1 MLSTQ
6 LTGQRMMQDVPD
18 VLADLLG
25 DSPEIKAVR
34 ERIERLLHRQQDG
47 RRLPPIL
54 IQGETGTGKGLLARM
69 IHKAGPRPAGPF
81 VDVNCAA
88 IPEALLESEM
98 FGFERGAFTDARRA
112 KAGLFQTAHRGT
124 IFLDE
129 VGLLPEALQAK
140 LLKVLEERT
149 VRRLGSTRD
158 EPVDVWILAATNED
172 LRTAIRE
179 RRFREDLYH
188 RLAVLTVAMP
198 PLRERGADI
207 VRLAEHF
214 LARTCVEYGVPPKTL
229 AADARAALTAYAWP
243 GNVRELINMME
254 RAGVLSDAPE
264 LTAPMLGLG
273 APAAPAGPAAG
284 EGASLDDAVREHVL
298 AVLRQ
303 TGWNISRS
311 AQALGITRNTLRAR
325 IEKYDL
331 APERGAPAP
340 RRGAPRRLAPTVE
353 APRPPTALPA
363 LRWERRRVTLL
374 RATLAPRAD
383 AETPLDTNRPLEAIL
398 DKVRTFG
405 GTIDGMSPTGVLA
418 AFGLDAVEDAP
429 GRAVLAAMAMQKA
442 VARLVEGVPAPPALR
457 VGIHVGQFL
466 VGHGADDAQLD
477 EDAKQAAL
485 TTLERMLANVEPGA
499 VVVGEGA
506 MPFVGRRFELL
517 ELPAR
522 PAGGSRVWML
532 GARERAETAAGRRT
546 LFVGRRR
553 ELELLWSRLDTAT
566 RGQGQIVGI
575 AGDAGIGKSRLIA
588 ELRQSLVGRGVG
600 YLEGRCQTY
609 GAAIPYL
616 PVLALVRA
624 ELGVTEIDSADAV
637 GAKIRAGLVPLGH
650 EAAEATP
657 LVLHLLG
664 AADGNADLDPIEPP
678 ITKAHLTAALRA
690 LVLRR
695 SRREPLV
702 ILIEDLHWIDTASD
716 ELLSSLAELVTGARI
731 LLACTYRPGYRPA
744 WIDRSYATQV
754 ALSPLA
760 PDESLS
766 VVRAVLGGTSLDES
780 LVELILSKGE
790 GNPLF
795 LEELAHT
802 LREAGGGQAPAVPD
816 TVEEVLL
823 ARIDRL
829 ADADKRLLQTA
840 AVIGKDVPTALL
852 RAVAAQG
859 DDALRATLARLRGA
873 EFLYEVVPGPE
884 GEHTFKHAL
893 TQEVA
898 YASLLPAERVALHA
912 RSVDALERLGAAA
925 RADDPERLAHH
936 AFHGQIWERAVVH
949 CREAGARATARSAN
963 REAVARLSQALEA
976 LARLPDSRENLEDAI
991 DVRLALRTALL
1002 PLGEFARILDHLR
1015 QAETVATGLGDQ
1027 RRLGQICAYLTNHF
1041 FVTGSHDRALENGQR
1056 ADAIA
1061 TALGDFALRLET
1073 DLRLGQVYHALG
1085 QYRRA
1090 AAVLERTVASLEG
1103 EQLYERF
1110 GLPLVFS
1117 VGCLSWLIRS
1127 LTELGAYADGAR
1139 HGESAVR
1146 IAETARH
1153 PFTLT
1158 VAYWSLGHLYLR
1170 QGDLPPAI
1178 AMLDKGLGLSRTW
1191 TIAVWVP
1198 RLSSALG
1205 SALALSGRLGEAL
1218 PLLEEAVDRSNAL
1231 RTGDHAVSLM
1241 ALGEGYLLAG
1251 RHADAARAAA
1261 EALAT
1266 ARARG
1271 ERGYEAW
1278 AQRLLGEIATH
1289 GAAADPRGAETG
1301 FRDGLALAEELG
1313 MRPLAAHCR
1322 LGIARAAR
1330 ALGRKEDADAQL
1342 TAAATI
1348 YRELDMPLWRSRAA
1362 AERSAS
1368 V

>member
-1 MLSTQ
+1 
-6 LTGQRMMQDVPD
+6 
-18 VLADLLG
+18 
-25 DSPEIKAVR
+25 
-34 ERIERLLHRQQDG
+34 
-47 RRLPPIL
+47 
-54 IQGETGTGKGLLARM
+54 
-69 IHKAGPRPAGPF
+69 
-81 VDVNCAA
+81 
-88 IPEALLESEM
+88 
-98 FGFERGAFTDARRA
+98 
-112 KAGLFQTAHRGT
+112 
-124 IFLDE
+124 
-129 VGLLPEALQAK
+129 
-140 LLKVLEERT
+140 
-149 VRRLGSTRD
+149 
-158 EPVDVWILAATNED
+158 AAT
-172 LRTAIRE
+172 
-179 RRFREDLYH
+179 
-188 RLAVLTVAMP
+188 
-198 PLRERGADI
+198 
-207 VRLAEHF
+207 
-214 LARTCVEYGVPPKTL
+214 
-229 AADARAALTAYAWP
+229 
-243 GNVRELINMME
+243 
-254 RAGVLSDAPE
+254 
-264 LTAPMLGLG
+264 
-273 APAAPAGPAAG
+273 APA
-284 EGASLDDAVREHVL
+284 
-298 AVLRQ
+298 
-303 TGWNISRS
+303 
-311 AQALGITRNTLRAR
+311 
-325 IEKYDL
+325 
-331 APERGAPAP
+331 
-340 RRGAPRRLAPTVE
+340 
-353 APRPPTALPA
+353 A

-374 RATLAPRAD
+374 RAALAPRAD
-383 AETPLDTNRPLEAIL
+383 ADTPLDTNRPLEAML
-398 DKVRTFG
+398 DKIRTFG

-418 AFGLDAVEDAP
+418 TFGLDAVEDAP

-442 VARLVEGVPAPPALR
+442 VARLVEGAPAPPALR

-466 VGHGADDAQLD
+466 VGHGAHDAQLD

-485 TTLERMLANVEPGA
+485 TALELMLVDVEPGS

-522 PAGGSRVWML
+522 AGADPRVWML
-532 GARERAETAAGRRT
+532 GAPERAEAAAGRRT

-553 ELELLWSRLDTAT
+553 ELELLWSRLDSAT

-575 AGDAGIGKSRLIA
+575 AGDAGIGKSRLVG
-588 ELRQSLVGRGVG
+588 ELRQGLAGRGGG

-624 ELGVTEIDSADAV
+624 ELGVTEIDTPDAV
-637 GAKIRAGLVPLGH
+637 AAKVRAGLVPLDREGAD
-650 EAAEATP
+650 AAP

-664 AADGNADLDPIEPP
+664 AADGDEVLDPIEPA
-678 ITKAHLTAALRA
+678 ITKARLTAALRG
-690 LVLRR
+690 LMLRR

-702 ILIEDLHWIDTASD
+702 IVIEDLHWIDTASD
-716 ELLSSLAELVTGARI
+716 ELLSSLAEIVTGARI
-731 LLACTYRPGYRPA
+731 LLVCTYRPGYRPA

-754 ALSPLA
+754 ALSPLE

-766 VVRAVLGGTSLDES
+766 IVRAVLGGESLDDS
-780 LVELILSKGE
+780 LVERILAKGE

-795 LEELAHT
+795 LEELARAV
-802 LREAGGGQAPAVPD
+802 REAGGSPAPAVPD

-829 ADADKRLLQTA
+829 ADGDKRLLQTA
-840 AVIGKDVPTALL
+840 AVIGKDVPTPLL
-852 RAVAAQG
+852 RGVAALS
-859 DDALRATLARLRGA
+859 DDTLRAALARLRGA
-873 EFLYEVVPGPE
+873 EFLYEVVPGPD

-912 RSVDALERLGAAA
+912 RCVDALGRLDAAA
-925 RADDPERLAHH
+925 RADDSERLAHH
-936 AFHGQIWERAVVH
+936 AFHGQMWERAVAC

-963 REAVARLSQALEA
+963 REAVARLGQALEA
-976 LARLPDSRENLEDAI
+976 LGRLPDSRENLELAI
-991 DVRLALRTALL
+991 DIRLDLRTALL
-1002 PLGEFARILDHLR
+1002 PLGEFARILEHLR
-1015 QAETVATGLGDQ
+1015 QAETLATSLGDQ

-1041 FVTGSHDRALENGQR
+1041 FVTGNHDRALENGQR

-1127 LTELGAYADGAR
+1127 LTELGAFAEGAR
-1139 HGESAVR
+1139 HGETAVR

-1191 TIAVWVP
+1191 SIAVWVP

-1218 PLLEEAVDRSNAL
+1218 PLLEDAVAQSNAL

-1241 ALGEGYLLAG
+1241 ALGEGYEIAG
-1251 RHADAARAAA
+1251 RHADAARAAR
-1261 EALAT
+1261 ESLAI
-1266 ARARG
+1266 ARERG
-1271 ERGYEAW
+1271 ERGHEAW
-1278 AQRLLGEIATH
+1278 AQRLLGEITA
-1289 GAAADPRGAETG
+1289 GDPRATETG
-1301 FRDGLALAEELG
+1301 FRDALALAEELG

-1322 LGIARAAR
+1322 LGLTRAAR
-1330 ALGRKEDADAQL
+1330 ALGRTDDADAQL
-1342 TAAATI
+1342 TAAAAI